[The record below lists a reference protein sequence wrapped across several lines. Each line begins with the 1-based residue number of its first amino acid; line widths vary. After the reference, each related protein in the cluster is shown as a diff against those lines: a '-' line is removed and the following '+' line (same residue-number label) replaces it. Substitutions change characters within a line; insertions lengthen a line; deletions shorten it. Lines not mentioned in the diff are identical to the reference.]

1 MNNITIK
8 LLGICFLML
17 CIASKGSAQ
26 ELEFTYDAAGNQI
39 KREWMCLNCNM
50 LMTASTKTTPVVEKI
65 AEAPKLTNG
74 NQDNN
79 QKVIAYP
86 NPLTET
92 LNIKWLPLKT
102 HITEIQIYSMT
113 GVNFFSKAYRYEEA
127 EFHESI
133 QFTKMTAGM
142 YVVKVTF
149 SDGKLE
155 LIKVVK
161 Q

>member
-1 MNNITIK
+1 MFCVGM
-8 LLGICFLML
+8 LLFCF
-17 CIASKGSAQ
+17 AKSGFSQ
-26 ELEFTYDAAGNQI
+26 ELSFDYDAAGNQV
-39 KREWMCLNCNM
+39 KREWMCVNCPVF
-50 LMTASTKTTPVVEKI
+50 TPLSSPENSKVDYV
-65 AEAPKLTNG
+65 AEAPKSLTNKVS
-74 NQDNN
+74 D

-92 LNIKWLPLKT
+92 LNIKWEPLRKY
-102 HITEIQIYSMT
+102 ITAIEVYSMA
-113 GVNFFSKAYRYEEA
+113 GVNFFKKSYRYEEA
-127 EFHESI
+127 EFHEAI

-149 SDGKLE
+149 SDGKQE

>member
-1 MNNITIK
+1 MKGVSIK
-8 LLGICFLML
+8 TFYIGVLLFCYAKI
-17 CIASKGSAQ
+17 SQAQ
-26 ELEFTYDAAGNQI
+26 EISFTYDAAGNQVERKWI
-39 KREWMCLNCNM
+39 CVNCTPFAPASVTLN
-50 LMTASTKTTPVVEKI
+50 TTDQIAAATKPDFFN
-65 AEAPKLTNG
+65 P
-74 NQDNN
+74 D

-92 LNIKWLPLKT
+92 LNIKWEPLKKY
-102 HITEIQIYSMT
+102 ITAIEVYSMT
-113 GVNFFSKAYRYEEA
+113 GVNFFKKGYTYEEA
-127 EFHESI
+127 EFHEAI

-149 SDGKLE
+149 SDGKQE

>member
-1 MNNITIK
+1 MKNISIQTFCIGM
-8 LLGICFLML
+8 LLFCF
-17 CIASKGSAQ
+17 AKTGQAQ
-26 ELEFTYDAAGNQI
+26 EISFDYDAAGNQI
-39 KREWMCLNCNM
+39 KREWICFGCLPFQPTSV
-50 LMTASTKTTPVVEKI
+50 TANKTDQIAATKPDFFN
-65 AEAPKLTNG
+65 P
-74 NQDNN
+74 D

-92 LNIKWLPLKT
+92 LNIKWEPLRKY
-102 HITEIQIYSMT
+102 ITAIEVYSMT
-113 GVNFFSKAYRYEEA
+113 GVNFFKKSYKYEEA
-127 EFHESI
+127 EFHEAI

-149 SDGKLE
+149 SDGKQE